1 MKQLTNENFEEVA
14 NSEKGL
20 FIIKFFSDTCG
31 PCKTMDPVISL
42 LEEKNPN
49 LNIYKVNTGL
59 SPELADHFGVRGV
72 PTIIYC
78 ENREVLYQF
87 VGLTPFSDLQYVI
100 DNKDDPHF
108 RETGTFKLPE
118 KKRDWV
124 FIGVI
129 AVIVIIF
136 LSFFFFNQ

>member
-1 MKQLTNENFEEVA
+1 VKEVTNENFEEIV

-31 PCKTMDPVISL
+31 PCKTMDPVINL

-49 LNIYKVNTGL
+49 INIYKVNTGL
-59 SPELADHFGVRGV
+59 NPELAEHFEIRGV
-72 PTIIYC
+72 PTVIYC

-87 VGLTPFSDLQYVI
+87 VGLTPLNDFQYVI
-100 DNKDDPHF
+100 DNINDSHF
-108 RETGTFKLPE
+108 RETGDFKLPE
-118 KKRDWV
+118 KKADWI

-129 AVIVIIF
+129 GLIITVF
-136 LSFFFFNQ
+136 LILFIFN

>member
-1 MKQLTNENFEEVA
+1 MKQLTSENFEEVA

-31 PCKTMDPVISL
+31 PCKTMDPVLTL

-59 SPELADHFGVRGV
+59 SPELADHFGVKGV
-72 PTIIYC
+72 PTISYC

-87 VGLTPFSDLQYVI
+87 VGLTPLSDLQYVI
-100 DNKDDPHF
+100 ENINDPYF
-108 RETGTFKLPE
+108 RETGNFKLKE
-118 KKRDWV
+118 KKKDWI

-129 AVIVIIF
+129 ILLCVFFLIF
-136 LSFFFFNQ
+136 FLFT